1 MELVDVAAMGREF
14 FSMALLLSAPVVVV
28 SLVVGL
34 LISIGQTVTS
44 IQEQTLSFAPRI
56 VAVVVVLIWMANWYL
71 VTLQTYTMDIF
82 TQMVE
87 LVR

>member
-1 MELVDVAAMGREF
+1 MELMDVIAIGQEF
-14 FSMALLLSAPVVVV
+14 FSMALLLSAPVVIV

-56 VAVVVVLIWMANWYL
+56 IAVVAVLIWMTGWYL
-71 VTLQTYTMDIF
+71 TTLQNYTMNVLS
-82 TQMVE
+82 QMVE
-87 LVR
+87 FVR

>member
-1 MELVDVAAMGREF
+1 MEVEDVVLIGREF
-14 FSMALLLSAPVVVV
+14 FAMALLLTAPVVAV

-44 IQEQTLSFAPRI
+44 VQEQTLSFAPRI
-56 VAVVVVLIWMANWYL
+56 IAVVFVLIFLSNWYL
-71 VTLQTYTMDIF
+71 VTLQTYTLGLL

-87 LVR
+87 LVK

>member
-1 MELVDVAAMGREF
+1 MELVDVVAMGREF

-56 VAVVVVLIWMANWYL
+56 VAVAVVLIWMANWYL
-71 VTLQTYTMDIF
+71 VTLQTYTIDIF
-82 TQMVE
+82 THMVE
-87 LVR
+87 LVK

>member
-1 MELVDVAAMGREF
+1 MDIEDAVLIGREF
-14 FSMALLLSAPVVVV
+14 FAMALLLTTPVVAV

-44 IQEQTLSFAPRI
+44 VQEQTLSFAPRI
-56 VAVVVVLIWMANWYL
+56 ISVVFVLIFMATWYL
-71 VTLQTYTMDIF
+71 QTLQNYTVGLI

-87 LVR
+87 LVK

>member
-1 MELVDVAAMGREF
+1 MELMDVVALGREF

-56 VAVVVVLIWMANWYL
+56 VAVAFVLIWMANWYL
-71 VTLQTYTMDIF
+71 TTLQSYTTDIL
-82 TQMVE
+82 THMVE
-87 LVR
+87 FVR

>member
-1 MELVDVAAMGREF
+1 MELMDVIAIGQEF
-14 FSMALLLSAPVVVV
+14 FSMALLLSAPVVIV

-56 VAVVVVLIWMANWYL
+56 VAVVAVLIWMTGWYL
-71 VTLQTYTMDIF
+71 TTLQNYTMNVLS
-82 TQMVE
+82 QMVE
-87 LVR
+87 FVR

>member
-1 MELVDVAAMGREF
+1 MEFTDVVAIGREF
-14 FSMALLLSAPVVVV
+14 LTMALLLSAPVVVV

-56 VAVVVVLIWMANWYL
+56 VAVVVVLIFSANWYL
-71 VTLQTYTMDIF
+71 QTLQNYTVGVL
-82 TQMVE
+82 TTMVE
-87 LVR
+87 LVK

>member
-71 VTLQTYTMDIF
+71 ITLQTYTMDIF

>member
-1 MELVDVAAMGREF
+1 MELMDVIAIGQEF

-56 VAVVVVLIWMANWYL
+56 VAVVAVLIWMTGWYL
-71 VTLQTYTMDIF
+71 TTLQNYTMNVLS
-82 TQMVE
+82 QMVE
-87 LVR
+87 FVR

>member
-1 MELVDVAAMGREF
+1 MELMDVVAIGREF

-28 SLVVGL
+28 SLLVGL

-56 VAVVVVLIWMANWYL
+56 VAVAVVLIWMANWYL
-71 VTLQTYTMDIF
+71 TTLQSYTTDML
-82 TQMVE
+82 THMVE

>member
-1 MELVDVAAMGREF
+1 MDIEDVVLIGREF
-14 FSMALLLSAPVVVV
+14 FMMALLLTAPVVAV

-56 VAVVVVLIWMANWYL
+56 ICVVFVLIFLSNWYL
-71 VTLQTYTMDIF
+71 TTLQNYTLGLM
-82 TQMVE
+82 THMVE
-87 LVR
+87 LVK

>member
-1 MELVDVAAMGREF
+1 MELMDVTAIGQEF
-14 FSMALLLSAPVVVV
+14 FSMALLLSAPVVIV

-56 VAVVVVLIWMANWYL
+56 VAVVVVLIWLTNWYL
-71 VTLQTYTMDIF
+71 TTLQSYTIGVL
-82 TQMVE
+82 TQMIE

>member
-1 MELVDVAAMGREF
+1 MEIEDVVLIGREF
-14 FSMALLLSAPVVVV
+14 FAMALLLSAPVVIV

-34 LISIGQTVTS
+34 IISIGQTVTS

-56 VAVVVVLIWMANWYL
+56 ICVVVVMIFLSNWYL
-71 VTLQTYTMDIF
+71 TTLQNYTIGLM

-87 LVR
+87 LVK

>member
-1 MELVDVAAMGREF
+1 MEMEDVVLIGREF
-14 FSMALLLSAPVVVV
+14 FAMSLLLTAPVVAV

-56 VAVVVVLIWMANWYL
+56 ICVVFIMMLLANWYL
-71 VTLQTYTMDIF
+71 TTLQNYTMVLF

-87 LVR
+87 FVK

>member
-1 MELVDVAAMGREF
+1 MEFADAVSIGREF
-14 FSMALLLSAPVVVV
+14 LTTCLLLVAPVVVV

-56 VAVVVVLIWMANWYL
+56 VAVVAVVMLMMNWYL
-71 VTLQTYTMDIF
+71 ETLQTYTQGLME
-82 TQMVE
+82 QMVE
-87 LVR
+87 FVK

>member
-1 MELVDVAAMGREF
+1 MEIEDMVLIGREF
-14 FSMALLLSAPVVVV
+14 FAMALLLTAPVVVV

-56 VAVVVVLIWMANWYL
+56 ICVVFVLIFMANWYL
-71 VTLQTYTMDIF
+71 VTLQNYTLGLL
-82 TQMVE
+82 THMVE
-87 LVR
+87 LVK